1 MGLRGAKKE
10 KKIMSERITRAQ
22 IPLSEM
28 TITPGSACQG
38 CGAALAARLAFKA
51 LGPNVI
57 RHGVACCPDSTTRTP
72 RVTTVFEGGGAQLT
86 GTTRALRALGR
97 TDIKAVAFYG
107 DGGTYDIGFQGLSG
121 AAERNENVFV
131 ITKDNEAYMNT
142 GNQRSSATPKYSRTS
157 TTPIGPRSR
166 GKDTPKKNIPFIFA
180 AHYVPYVGTASVGYP
195 EDLISKV
202 NYAKEVEG
210 FKMLIIHA
218 PCPVGWRY
226 DPAKTIEIARAG
238 VQTGVW
244 PLMEIE
250 YGEKFKLNYK
260 PKELKPV
267 SEYLKPQAR
276 FRHMTDGEINE
287 VQEFTS
293 KRWESLLRSDDN
305 NRIII

>member
-1 MGLRGAKKE
+1 
-10 KKIMSERITRAQ
+10 MSERITRAQ
-22 IPLSEM
+22 VPTSEM

-57 RHGVACCPDSTTRTP
+57 RHTIPCCPDSVTKTP
-72 RVTTVFEGGGAQLT
+72 QSGTVFEGGGALLT
-86 GTTRALRALGR
+86 GTAHGLAAIGR
-97 TDIKAVAFYG
+97 SDVKAVAFFG

-142 GNQRSSATPKYSRTS
+142 GNQRSSATPKYSMTS
-157 TTPIGPRSR
+157 TTPVGVKSR
-166 GKDTPKKNIPFIFA
+166 GKATQKKNIPFIFA

-195 EDLISKV
+195 EDLIAKV
-202 NYAKEVEG
+202 NYAKEIVG
-210 FKMLIIHA
+210 FRMLIIQA
-218 PCPVGWRY
+218 PCPVGWRF
-226 DPAKTIEIARAG
+226 DPAKTIEVARAG

-250 YGEKFKLNYK
+250 YGQKFKLNYK

-276 FRHMTDGEINE
+276 FRHMTDAEINE
-287 VQEFTS
+287 VQEFTTG
-293 KRWESLLRSDDN
+293 RWESLLKSDESG
-305 NRIII
+305 RIII

>member
-1 MGLRGAKKE
+1 
-10 KKIMSERITRAQ
+10 MSERITRPQ

-57 RHGVACCPDSTTRTP
+57 RHGIPCCPDSVTMNP
-72 RVTTVFEGGGAQLT
+72 RAGSVFEGGGAMLT
-86 GTTRALRALGR
+86 GTSRGLKAIGR
-97 TDIKAVAFYG
+97 SDVKAVGFFG
-107 DGGTYDIGFQGLSG
+107 DGGTYDIGFQGLSA

-157 TTPIGPRSR
+157 TTPVGTKSR
-166 GKDTPKKNIPFIFA
+166 GKETPKKNIPFIFA

-195 EDLISKV
+195 EDLIAKV
-202 NYAKEVEG
+202 NYAKDLEG
-210 FKMLIIHA
+210 FRMLIIQS
-218 PCPVGWRY
+218 PCPVGWRF

-238 VQTGVW
+238 VQTGIW
-244 PLMEIE
+244 PLLEIE
-250 YGEKFKLNYK
+250 NGDTFKLNYK

-267 SEYLKPQAR
+267 TEYLKPQAR
-276 FRHMTDGEINE
+276 FRHMTDDEIND
-287 VQEFTS
+287 VQEFTTN
-293 KRWESLLRSDDN
+293 RWESLLKSDESG
-305 NRIII
+305 RIII